1 MSALRTA
8 PMIALRTMSGL
19 VTLALA
25 ASGCGHT
32 DTHQALLRAP
42 TAPTGKTV
50 ELYMA
55 DQPLPERPFYEIA
68 LVQAIGFGDE
78 AHPEDVAKA
87 LTDKA
92 AGLGCDAVL
101 RTFIDQGYARAH
113 ASGVCVKWLGPGP
126 AAPTPVLPPDRG
138 ANPSPPSVRPA
149 PAPRIEPLPSGG
161 PSQGGGR

>member
-1 MSALRTA
+1 MSDGRA
-8 PMIALRTMSGL
+8 P
-19 VTLALA
+19 LALVA
-25 ASGCGHT
+25 FALVASACGHT
-32 DTHQALLRAP
+32 ETHQALLRAP
-42 TAPTGKTV
+42 APPTGKTV

-55 DQPLPERPFYEIA
+55 DQPLPERPYYEIA

-92 AGLGCDAVL
+92 GRLGCDAVL
-101 RTFIDQGYARAH
+101 RAFIDQGYSRAH

-126 AAPTPVLPPDRG
+126 AAPAPALPPDRG
-138 ANPSPPSVRPA
+138 ANPPPPALRPA

-161 PSQGGGR
+161 PGQGGGR